1 MVSNYATL
9 VAAET
14 RWSVLPTEAK
24 SAASA
29 VRTAINSI
37 DYDEMIYSF
46 NTRYDTSKLVTDA
59 EKKYNDW
66 IAEYGDYAESYI
78 GAEYKAKISLYKQQY
93 NTLKSKA
100 DSLIDDIEY
109 LFELMDEISFQ
120 NFDDDCL
127 EIEQEYLNIKE
138 DYKKFKEDNGGHADV
153 ITNYDIIESTIERKK
168 YDAYF
173 EYFISLL
180 ESTVNRYIA
189 GMNTSSRFNTFKSQL
204 RNSLSVAISSLE
216 EVYDP
221 TNDFDENKTAMLE
234 EYNIHGDKISKIY
247 SEYETDLRLYLAG
260 YPPA

>member
-37 DYDEMIYSF
+37 DYDEMIYSL

-78 GAEYKAKISLYKQQY
+78 GAEYKAKITLYKQQY

-109 LFELMDEISFQ
+109 LFDLMDEISFE

-127 EIEQEYLNIKE
+127 EIEEEYLNIKE

-153 ITNYDIIESTIERKK
+153 ITNYDIIESTFERKK
-168 YDAYF
+168 YEAYL
-173 EYFISLL
+173 EYYIGSL
-180 ESTVNRYIA
+180 ESTVNKHIS
-189 GMNTSSRFNTFKSQL
+189 GMNTSAKYNVYRTQL
-204 RNSLSVAISSLE
+204 RSLLSTAISALE
-216 EVYDP
+216 DIYEP
-221 TNDFDENKTAMLE
+221 AKNFDKNKTELLL
-234 EYNIHGDKISKIY
+234 EYNTHNDAIAAKY
-247 SEYETDLRLYLAG
+247 QEYKVALAVG
-260 YPPA
+260 